1 MVFNWK
7 EQVNKCLEANELIFS
22 FNASA
27 MEKEYLRILV
37 AKRMS
42 ELGKTD
48 LEIEEWLESY
58 DPEYPTYCLD
68 LYSTYGV
75 LTVSKKVKWPKDRD
89 WTFYITDGELNF
101 INGLDCSLDEKKFLL
116 GVISVAKIMKIK
128 IGLPACNA
136 RTMGYAWYIVSGRKD
151 YKQKYSREGEI
162 VLETRKDVCK
172 RVQRTFKKLKLNN
185 IMATDSVT
193 SRFKTSDGIHEKKK
207 SNVILK
213 ADWIDYNA
221 TSGHKVEDIE
231 EDVKKIADEFLK
243 EKTKICTCCG
253 KEFVCN
259 SKTKRDICEDCW
271 KIKENIRKNG
281 KAPLREIVICTKC
294 GKEFEKTGRTKRTLC
309 EDCYKEFRKGIISK
323 NAADYYEKKKKNSF
337 IQE

>member
-172 RVQRTFKKLKLNN
+172 RVQKTFKKLKLNN

-259 SKTKRDICEDCW
+259 SKTKRDICLDCW
-271 KIKENIRKNG
+271 KKQENIRKHG
-281 KAPLREIVICTKC
+281 EKKERVETFCTQC
-294 GKEFEKTGRTKRTLC
+294 GKIFLKSSKTKRTLC
-309 EDCYKEFRKGIISK
+309 DECYKIDLKERQKKAKEGFKARKK
-323 NAADYYEKKKKNSF
+323 AE
-337 IQE
+337 